1 MIDKEIQKTDPVI
14 LPGLFLMDNMSVYE
28 AEIVFSS
35 SNASKAPASA
45 LSLVE

>member
-1 MIDKEIQKTDPVI
+1 MIDKEIQRKDPVI
-14 LPGLFLMDNMSVYE
+14 LPGLYLIDNMTVYE
-28 AEIVFSS
+28 VESVFSS